1 MSGKNFK
8 EEGKNISEKVINFT
22 LKARAA
28 LYDSQ
33 PFQEKACGKRL
44 YPKHW

>member
-8 EEGKNISEKVINFT
+8 EEGKNISEKVKIFT

-33 PFQEKACGKRL
+33 LFQEKGCGKRL
-44 YPKHW
+44 YHKHW

>member
-8 EEGKNISEKVINFT
+8 EEGKNISEIVKIFT

-33 PFQEKACGKRL
+33 PFQEKACRKLL